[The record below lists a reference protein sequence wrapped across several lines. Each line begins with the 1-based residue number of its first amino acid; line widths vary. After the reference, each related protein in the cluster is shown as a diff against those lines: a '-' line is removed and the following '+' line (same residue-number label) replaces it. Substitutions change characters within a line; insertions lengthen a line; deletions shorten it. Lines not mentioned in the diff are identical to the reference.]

1 MTNIVS
7 TVLKTLCLVL
17 VLSSIVHAG
26 FLEMFCKSKCNL
38 GRGGN
43 LCKCNGFHFAGKR
56 TMSDKYL
63 LQNNPD
69 LFKQFELER
78 KPVEKHE
85 SSYRYKDDDETMN
98 RLTEMQLAQTF
109 LKWLISSIERR

>member
-1 MTNIVS
+1 MTNISS
-7 TVLKTLCLVL
+7 TVFKTVCLVL
-17 VLSSIVHAG
+17 VLSSIVHGG
-26 FLEMFCKSKCNL
+26 FLEVFCKNKCNV

-63 LQNNPD
+63 IDDNPD
-69 LFKQFELER
+69 MFKQISLE
-78 KPVEKHE
+78 EKHVE
-85 SSYRYKDDDETMN
+85 NLEPKYSFKDEEDTLN